1 MRTFDT
7 PEPIIAIIDI
17 AAGHVLV
24 RASDRRDT
32 VVAVSPTDP
41 SDDADVRA
49 ATQTIVECSRGKL
62 VVKGPKGRIR
72 SLFGRGPAIDVLVEL
87 PSGST
92 VNADAWAE
100 VQCEGRLG
108 DTTVDTAVG
117 PLRLDQTG
125 RVRLRTSAGDVS
137 VARVDG
143 HADVAT
149 SNGDIR
155 IGEVAGTADVKTAN
169 GGIALGEV
177 TGDMRLGTANG
188 HITVEV
194 AHAAV
199 RAKTSR
205 GDVRIG
211 EVVRGPIEL
220 ETAFGGLDLGV
231 RAGPAVWLDVESHTG
246 SVRSEL
252 EATDRPGPS
261 DETVEIRGRTG
272 FGDIVIRR
280 AVAHA

>member
-17 AAGHVLV
+17 AAGHVLL
-24 RASDRRDT
+24 RASDRPDT
-32 VVAVSPTDP
+32 VVEVSPTDP

-49 ATQTIVECSRGKL
+49 AKQTIVECSRGKL

-87 PSGST
+87 PSGSM

-100 VQCEGRLG
+100 VQGEGRLG

-231 RAGPAVWLDVESHTG
+231 REGPAVWLDVESHTG